1 MLSVTLEG
9 RVGALDLRV
18 DLAVEAEPLVLVGP
32 NGSGKTSLLLMM
44 LGVLR
49 PERGRIEVGGEAL
62 FDTERGIDL
71 PPEDRSLGYLPQDY
85 ALFPHASVLENVCFG
100 LECRRVAKRERRDRA
115 RQILAS
121 LDVEALAD
129 RLPHTLSGGEAQ
141 RVALA
146 RALAAEPRA
155 LLLDEPLAALD
166 AGVRKQMRAYLPER
180 LARLGLPAV
189 VVTHDAADAAAFA
202 RRVTVLEA
210 GRVVQRG
217 TLEELA
223 AAPSTPFVAE
233 FVSS

>member
-1 MLSVTLEG
+1 M
-9 RVGALDLRV
+9 
-18 DLAVEAEPLVLVGP
+18 
-32 NGSGKTSLLLMM
+32 
-44 LGVLR
+44 
-49 PERGRIEVGGEAL
+49 
-62 FDTERGIDL
+62 
-71 PPEDRSLGYLPQDY
+71 
-85 ALFPHASVLENVCFG
+85 CFG
-100 LECRRVAKRERRDRA
+100 LECRRVAKPERRDRA

-121 LDVEALAD
+121 LDVESLAE

-146 RALAAEPRA
+146 RALATEPRA

-202 RRVTVLEA
+202 GRVTVLEA

-233 FVSS
+233 FAAS